1 MSNPFA
7 KSRPQHQ
14 PYAIYV
20 MGDFIFHVCKTYKHP
35 RNEASTPYS
44 RWFVWASSPY
54 TFGGMEAGDTYCA
67 DIKRDAKL
75 VAAEPAWLE
84 HYGYTKTVT
93 AHMTFGNGIPTPEE
107 YIAQHAKLEVN

>member
-7 KSRPQHQ
+7 KTRQMHK

-20 MGDFIFHVCKTYKHP
+20 MGAFIFHVCKTYKHP

-54 TFGGMEAGDTYCA
+54 TFGSMEAGDTYCA
-67 DIKRDAKL
+67 DIKRDAQL

-84 HYGYTKTVT
+84 HYGKGKTV
-93 AHMTFGNGIPTPEE
+93 PTPEE
-107 YIAQHAKLEVN
+107 YIAQHATLEIN